1 MVDEVPLKDITG
13 DAITV
18 AVTGVN
24 SDLQIFDYFQL

>member
-13 DAITV
+13 GAVTV

-24 SDLQIFDYFQL
+24 NDLQIFDNFQL